1 MLSANRKF
9 LMIILLKA
17 TNKTAYINEQRQ
29 KAKDKFE
36 CQARR
41 RKRDTIELSSFQKTI
56 IRRFQPNGQISRQNF
71 DETFDT
77 IFYAPIRRR
86 RSQVYSWWL
95 EQDDSVEEYN
105 FTQHTLEWTQVLRR
119 TPLNQD
125 LRFNKS
131 FLLSL

>member
-1 MLSANRKF
+1 
-9 LMIILLKA
+9 MIILLKA

-41 RKRDTIELSSFQKTI
+41 RKRDTIELSSFQKAI
-56 IRRFQPNGQISRQNF
+56 IRQFQPSGQMNRQNF
-71 DETFDT
+71 DETFEK
-77 IFYAPIRRR
+77 IFYAPIRKR
-86 RSQVYSWWL
+86 RSLVYSWWL

-119 TPLNQD
+119 TPLNQE
-125 LRFNKS
+125 LWFNKS
-131 FLLSL
+131 FFLCL